1 MDVLQKE
8 LKAFDETKTGVKGL
22 VDAGVVNIPR
32 IFVRPPEDLAEDLN
46 SNNRSSPPS
55 QLPIIDLDGIERSD
69 HRRKEIVEEIRNAS
83 EHWGFFQVVNHEIP
97 LLVNEKMIEGVREFH
112 EQESEVKK
120 KYYSR
125 DRTSKKV
132 VFSTSSDLYYSPSA
146 PWRDTLAIS
155 LRTNSQDFDRKE
167 LPPGICR
174 YFTCTVLDNF
184 FLGSFQF

>member
-1 MDVLQKE
+1 MDVRQKE

-46 SNNRSSPPS
+46 NNNNNNNRTSPPS
-55 QLPIIDLDGIERSD
+55 QLPIIDLDGSD
-69 HRRKEIVEEIRNAS
+69 HRRKEIVEEIRDAS

-97 LLVNEKMIEGVREFH
+97 LLVSEKMIEGVRAFH

-120 KYYSR
+120 EYYSR
-125 DRTSKKV
+125 DRTNKKV
-132 VFSTSSDLYYSPSA
+132 AFSTSADLYFSPSA

-155 LRTNSQDFDRKE
+155 LRTNSQDFHPHE
-167 LPPGICR
+167 LPPICR
-174 YFTCTVLDNF
+174 YLLHSVR
-184 FLGSFQF
+184 